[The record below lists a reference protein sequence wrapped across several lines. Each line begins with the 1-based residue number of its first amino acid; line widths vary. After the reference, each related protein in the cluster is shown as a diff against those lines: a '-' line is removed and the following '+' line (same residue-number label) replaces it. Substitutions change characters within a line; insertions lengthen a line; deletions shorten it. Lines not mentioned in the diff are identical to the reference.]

1 MHKSSRNSSMSDVHS
16 KEYLSDDIDNNS
28 ENFSEDEDQK
38 DYCKGGYHPVNLN
51 DVYDNGRYRIIKKL
65 GWGHFSTVWFAKDEK
80 LNKFVALKI
89 VKSAS
94 HYTETAMDEIKLLEN
109 VMNAD
114 PEDPNRKFVVEFSGW
129 FKHKGPNGIHVC
141 MAFEVLG
148 SNLLTLIRQYRH
160 RGIPLSIVKRIVKQI
175 LMGLEYLHDKC
186 HIIHTDLKPENVL
199 IINRYNEKGENIDKR
214 NESTDSHRQKMFK
227 SENSITS
234 SENSI
239 SKMNIQETK
248 SRERSS
254 HLLNNSRN
262 RNHNKYRK
270 SYDRSTSSISSTSSY
285 HSSKRKSSK
294 YSSSRHNS
302 TSHSSH
308 LSHISKEKIKEYLKR
323 DEKILIKLADLGNAC
338 WTDHHFTNDIQTRQ
352 YRSPEAILGGKY
364 DTSADIWSVG
374 CIMFELLTGDY
385 LFDPHNSSRFSKD
398 DDHIAQVIELL
409 GGFPKDLQTG
419 KYSNEIF
426 SSHGYLRHIRKRE
439 LHPWKLANV
448 LEEKYRFSKEDS
460 ENIASFMLPMIELD
474 PKKRAS
480 AHELLQHPLIADIDI
495 HEDMENFLNSL
506 NLSSKTSNSSNT
518 ENELSS
524 GCVIGKKR
532 KSSL

>member
-1 MHKSSRNSSMSDVHS
+1 MIDNYFTGSRNSSINEVHS
-16 KEYLSDDIDNNS
+16 SNNPSDDNDNNS
-28 ENFSEDEDQK
+28 ENFSEDEDQE
-38 DYCKGGYHPVNLN
+38 DYCKGGYHPVKIN

-94 HYTETAMDEIKLLEN
+94 HYTETALDEIKLLEN

-114 PEDPNRKFVVEFSGW
+114 IEDQYRKFIVEFSGW

-148 SNLLTLIRQYRH
+148 CNLLTLIRQYRH
-160 RGIPLSIVKRIVKQI
+160 RGIPLSIVKRITKQI

-199 IINRYNEKGENIDKR
+199 IVNRYNEKGENIDKR
-214 NESTDSHRQKMFK
+214 TASNDSHRQKIFK
-227 SENSITS
+227 SDNSITTS
-234 SENSI
+234 DNSESAASI
-239 SKMNIQETK
+239 SKLNLQDKK
-248 SRERSS
+248 SRERSNNIL
-254 HLLNNSRN
+254 HNSRSGIYE
-262 RNHNKYRK
+262 KYKK
-270 SYDRSTSSISSTSSY
+270 SYERNSSSISSTSSF
-285 HSSKRKSSK
+285 HSSKHKSSK
-294 YSSSRHNS
+294 LSSSHHNS
-302 TSHSSH
+302 H
-308 LSHISKEKIKEYLKR
+308 LSKEKIKEYLRR

-385 LFDPHNSSRFSKD
+385 LFDPHNSSHFSKD

-419 KYSNEIF
+419 KYSDEIF
-426 SSHGYLRHIRKRE
+426 SSHGYLRHIHKKE
-439 LHPWKLANV
+439 LHPWKLASV
-448 LEEKYRFSKEDS
+448 LEEKYRFSKKDS
-460 ENIASFMLPMIELD
+460 EDIASFILPMIELD

-480 AHELLQHPLIADIDI
+480 AHELLQHPLIKDVNVID
-495 HEDMENFLNSL
+495 DMDSFISSL
-506 NLSSKTSNSSNT
+506 NTSAENSVITT
-518 ENELSS
+518 ENDSS
-524 GCVIGKKR
+524 ECIIGKKR
-532 KSSL
+532 KSSIE

>member
-1 MHKSSRNSSMSDVHS
+1 MSDVHS
-16 KEYLSDDIDNNS
+16 KENLSEDIDNNS

-114 PEDPNRKFVVEFSGW
+114 PDDPNRKFIVEFSGW

-175 LMGLEYLHDKC
+175 LLGLEYLHDKC

-199 IINRYNEKGENIDKR
+199 IINRYNEKGENIDR
-214 NESTDSHRQKMFK
+214 HNESIDSHKQKMLK
-227 SENSITS
+227 SENSLVNV
-234 SENSI
+234 ENSVSTPSI
-239 SKMNIQETK
+239 SKLNLQETK

-254 HLLNNSRN
+254 HLLNNSNNRIHDRN
-262 RNHNKYRK
+262 RK
-270 SYDRSTSSISSTSSY
+270 SFERSSSSKSSTSSF
-285 HSSKRKSSK
+285 HSSKHKSSK
-294 YSSSRHNS
+294 YSSSHHS
-302 TSHSSH
+302 SSSH
-308 LSHISKEKIKEYLKR
+308 LSHISKEKIKGYLKR

-338 WTDHHFTNDIQTRQ
+338 WTDNHFTNDIQTRQ

-385 LFDPHNSSRFSKD
+385 LFDPHNSSHFSKD

-419 KYSNEIF
+419 KYSSEIF
-426 SSHGYLRHIRKRE
+426 SSHGYLRHIHKKE
-439 LHPWKLANV
+439 LHPWKLASV
-448 LEEKYRFSKEDS
+448 LEEKYRFSKKDS
-460 ENIASFMLPMIELD
+460 EDIASFMLPMIALD

-480 AHELLQHPLIADIDI
+480 AHELLQHPLIADIGI

-506 NLSSKTSNSSNT
+506 NSSTEESVISNNI
-518 ENELSS
+518 EKES
-524 GCVIGKKR
+524 GECVIGKKR

>member
-1 MHKSSRNSSMSDVHS
+1 MSDVHS
-16 KEYLSDDIDNNS
+16 KENLSEDIDNNS
-28 ENFSEDEDQK
+28 ENFSEDEDQE
-38 DYCKGGYHPVNLN
+38 DYCKGGYHPVNIN

-114 PEDPNRKFVVEFSGW
+114 PDDPNRKFIVEFSGW

-175 LMGLEYLHDKC
+175 LLGLEYLHDKC

-199 IINRYNEKGENIDKR
+199 IINRYNEKGENIDR
-214 NESTDSHRQKMFK
+214 HNESIDSHKQKMLK
-227 SENSITS
+227 SENSLVNV
-234 SENSI
+234 ENSVSTPSI
-239 SKMNIQETK
+239 SKLNLQETK

-254 HLLNNSRN
+254 HLLNNSNNRIHDRN
-262 RNHNKYRK
+262 RK
-270 SYDRSTSSISSTSSY
+270 SFERSSSSKSSTSSF
-285 HSSKRKSSK
+285 HSSKHKSSK
-294 YSSSRHNS
+294 YSSSHHS
-302 TSHSSH
+302 SSSH
-308 LSHISKEKIKEYLKR
+308 LSHISKEKIKGYLKR

-385 LFDPHNSSRFSKD
+385 LFDPHNSSHFSKD

-419 KYSNEIF
+419 KYSSEIF
-426 SSHGYLRHIRKRE
+426 SSHGYLRHIHKKE
-439 LHPWKLANV
+439 LHPWKLASV
-448 LEEKYRFSKEDS
+448 LEEKYRFSKKDS
-460 ENIASFMLPMIELD
+460 EDIASFMLPMIALD

-480 AHELLQHPLIADIDI
+480 AHELLQHPLIADIGI

-506 NLSSKTSNSSNT
+506 NSSTEESVISNNI
-518 ENELSS
+518 EKES
-524 GCVIGKKR
+524 GECVIGKKR